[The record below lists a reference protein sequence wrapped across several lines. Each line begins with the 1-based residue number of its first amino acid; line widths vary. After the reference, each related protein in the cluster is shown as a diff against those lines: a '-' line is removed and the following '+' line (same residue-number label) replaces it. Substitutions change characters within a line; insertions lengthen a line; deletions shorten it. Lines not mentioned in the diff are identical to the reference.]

1 MTDMSRVWQSG
12 KRSERGLVLVLAVF
26 AVTLILV
33 LAVGLSTAVRAELL
47 ASRTSLERAQ
57 SLFLAE
63 AGISQARALLLYE
76 DPNVDTLQDPWGL
89 DAEEPLDHPQPVGE
103 GGYYRVRVEDA
114 CGRIDINTADF
125 ATLAQLTGDPAV
137 ATAIID
143 WRTQGSLEGYY
154 RALPYPY
161 LPRRGAFQS
170 PGELLLVQGVTPELY
185 FGTKDQSGLVNLVT
199 VVSESANTNAQGR
212 DRLGLQTFSSAGEE
226 AFRKWVAEQL
236 GNALTMYEIEEIWR
250 GYAQLHDSGQG
261 GYTSLAQL
269 ATVAGLSYDKVIKV
283 VDYLTVDRDP
293 QGSTATR
300 VRGKVNVNTASAEV
314 LAAMPGCSA
323 GLAEEIVKHREK
335 QPFLSL
341 NEVAELLYSGGGGQH
356 TFELMIDHVTTKS
369 SCFIIDSMGYTEAG
383 RGYRTLRAL
392 VHRNTPRQPD
402 QFTLYHQVI
411 VLRQTEEDA
420 PLPPFLTQADSGE
433 RARRF
438 RLAAS

>member
-1 MTDMSRVWQSG
+1 VTGLCPIWQ
-12 KRSERGLVLVLAVF
+12 RARRDERGLVLVLAVF

-47 ASRTSLERAQ
+47 ASRTSLERSQ

-63 AGISQARALLLYE
+63 AGINQARAILLYE
-76 DPNVDTLQDPWGL
+76 DPNVDSLQDPWGL
-89 DAEEPLDHPQPVGE
+89 DAEEPLDQPQPVGE
-103 GGYYRVRVEDA
+103 AGYYRVRVEDA

-125 ATLAQLTGDPAV
+125 PTLVQLTGDPAV
-137 ATAIID
+137 ATSILD

-185 FGTKDQSGLVNLVT
+185 FGTKDRPGLVNLVT
-199 VVSESANTNAQGR
+199 VVSESRNTDGQGR

-226 AFRKWVAEQL
+226 AYRKWVAEQL

-250 GYAQLHDSGQG
+250 GYVQLTESGQG

-293 QGSTATR
+293 QGNTAGE
-300 VRGKVNVNTASAEV
+300 VRGKVNVNTAPVEV
-314 LAAMPGCSA
+314 LAALPGCSPD
-323 GLAEEIVKHREK
+323 LAEAIAKRREK

-356 TFELMIDHVTTKS
+356 TFEQMIDHVTTKS
-369 SCFIIDSMGYTEAG
+369 SCFIIEAMGYPESG
-383 RGYRTLRAL
+383 RSYRTLHAL
-392 VHRNTPRQPD
+392 VHRTRTRKPD
-402 QFTLYHQVI
+402 EFTLWDQVT
-411 VLRQTEEDA
+411 VLRETEEDA
-420 PLPPFLTQADSGE
+420 PLPPPAKQ
-433 RARRF
+433 
-438 RLAAS
+438 AASRQRSRRS